1 MKSAVAI
8 LALATLTASQTVSI
22 ANYCN
27 ALIANCPASH
37 GIDTTTTCATV
48 FANFNLGSLTD
59 TNNTI
64 GCRYKFLTDPVLN
77 ATATKCQY
85 AGPTGGGK
93 CGQVIDGACQAATTA
108 CAGVANAA
116 YATYAECQQGLA
128 PEINNWGWQQG
139 TSGGSEDSLEC
150 RAYHG
155 IAYLVSGLSVHC
167 GHFNLT
173 SSTCNGPV
181 MPNPTHY
188 CETVTYQCAAVGNV
202 QYNSMTDCMNSV
214 GAWNA
219 TPADA
224 RATTAT
230 NSLGCREYHAQAAL
244 QNASLHCQHAGPSGG
259 NACGTFAQGWDSL
272 ALHNCNN
279 SDVEF
284 AEDGMG
290 ETTLNAAVP
299 IGNTG
304 PYHVLLDQAMDT
316 QVCRIYHLTVAGT
329 LPAAHC
335 SHGGVDGGGVCGND
349 TVSNLCTYIGGVCGF
364 GTNTYQYATQAACTT
379 AMKSIVTGSF
389 ADRTTN
395 TLGCRFYH
403 ASVAGQYLGPGG
415 SLSSGTNAATT
426 FQQHCS
432 HVLASTPTGGC
443 NAAATTQPPSSASG
457 APGVSVLLALIACV
471 ASILAL

>member
-1 MKSAVAI
+1 MRRLLFRMLRSTANMRV
-8 LALATLTASQTVSI
+8 LPVVTLVGHS
-22 ANYCN
+22 
-27 ALIANCPASH
+27 PRG
-37 GIDTTTTCATV
+37 GIRWPC
-48 FANFNLGSLTD
+48 
-59 TNNTI
+59 
-64 GCRYKFLTDPVLN
+64 
-77 ATATKCQY
+77 
-85 AGPTGGGK
+85 
-93 CGQVIDGACQAATTA
+93 
-108 CAGVANAA
+108 
-116 YATYAECQQGLA
+116 
-128 PEINNWGWQQG
+128 
-139 TSGGSEDSLEC
+139 
-150 RAYHG
+150 
-155 IAYLVSGLSVHC
+155 
-167 GHFNLT
+167 
-173 SSTCNGPV
+173 
-181 MPNPTHY
+181 
-188 CETVTYQCAAVGNV
+188 
-202 QYNSMTDCMNSV
+202 
-214 GAWNA
+214 
-219 TPADA
+219 
-224 RATTAT
+224 TTAT
-230 NSLGCREYHAQAAL
+230 TLMS
-244 QNASLHCQHAGPSGG
+244 S
-259 NACGTFAQGWDSL
+259 
-272 ALHNCNN
+272 
-279 SDVEF
+279 V
-284 AEDGMG
+284 EDGMG